1 MQPLIDC
8 PSTFALPS
16 MVSVY
21 FISMSSEKHT
31 SPSEKG
37 EKGENEDKQ
46 SNITFEPRKL
56 SFFARIARMTR
67 ENREECCI

>member
-21 FISMSSEKHT
+21 FISMSSEKHMST
-31 SPSEKG
+31 SEKE
-37 EKGENEDKQ
+37 EKSENEDKHF
-46 SNITFEPRKL
+46 NIRFEARKL
-56 SFFARIARMTR
+56 SLFIFLRASH
-67 ENREECCI
+67 E